1 MDSST
6 ELYSRYFLVFSPIYK
21 NVKNISDCLRN
32 QVINLQIL
40 KGNKFD
46 ANGN

>member
-1 MDSST
+1 MDASI
-6 ELYSRYFLVFSPIYK
+6 ELDLKFQVFSPICK

>member
-1 MDSST
+1 MDASI
-6 ELYSRYFLVFSPIYK
+6 ELDLKFQVFSPIYN
-21 NVKNISDCLRN
+21 NVENISDCLRN

>member
-1 MDSST
+1 MDVSL
-6 ELYSRYFLVFSPIYK
+6 ELDLKFQVFSPIYK